1 MEQQVEA
8 ARESMRAGMAPGDG
22 EAGASEGARGAKDSK
37 VGFGVE
43 AIVAQQG
50 KVLGEHLRLQ
60 VLHRHMGGLRWG
72 ERDAGLEEGG
82 LRDLIEGH
90 AREIEEILPR
100 VLGRLGDSMVL
111 SNEVG
116 REQNAALLL
125 AGLSH
130 TFAAKTQGNM
140 YAEALGGSGG
150 AEATGGDG
158 GGDLTEDE
166 EMTLARIDL
175 AFAAMHR
182 EALVE
187 VAIAKTR
194 TRAGHDEEAVAEVDP
209 QGAVARKKAV
219 AGAEG
224 LAGRLDR
231 SERAKHPDVFVGER
245 RWGERQPLSNMAPG
259 DVMEHVGL
267 HSAISAARFR
277 VETFERRVNAEAGQ
291 AAAREVTRSRAARP
305 PDEPVYFLR
314 VRVEGSDKLPVM
326 EDSKTSRGDYYVQLS
341 LTQEGQVSVGPLP
354 PLL

>member
-1 MEQQVEA
+1 
-8 ARESMRAGMAPGDG
+8 
-22 EAGASEGARGAKDSK
+22 
-37 VGFGVE
+37 VE

-90 AREIEEILPR
+90 ARETEEILPR

-111 SNEVG
+111 SDEVG
-116 REQNAALLL
+116 REQNMALLQ

-130 TFAAKTQGNM
+130 TLAAKTQGNM

-158 GGDLTEDE
+158 GGDFAEDE

-219 AGAEG
+219 AGPPREG

-231 SERAKHPDVFVGER
+231 AERAKHPDVFVGER

-277 VETFERRVNAEAGQ
+277 VETLERRVNAAAGQ
-291 AAAREVTRSRAARP
+291 AAAREVTRSRTVRP
-305 PDEPVYFLR
+305 PDEPVHFLR
-314 VRVEGSDKLPVM
+314 VRVEGSDKLPGM

-354 PLL
+354 LLL